1 MYAVRIEDVMWNA
14 LRATGPAPDRAQRM
28 MRRRLL
34 DHGPNSSARGV
45 LRPLLASTRLAHSY
59 IEREAVLELP
69 VHVMLTRRCKMC
81 VRAHAGRSGQ
91 ALQARRDLVHRERC
105 PVPREERPRV
115 ADRPTARDR
124 AEILEWRD
132 AHAVLL
138 GSISEVSFF
147 ALTLLVPAVIALTI
161 PILGV
166 VLAVHGRLV
175 YPVHHIRV
183 HTPEIAEFVVA
194 VYYGGLHV
202 VALLFA
208 GATFVVS
215 LSMRRG
221 AYGGNLARL
230 GFATAALDLAAGYP
244 EVIGPTLWLVC
255 GACFAAWFVGLGVK
269 LYGMPA
275 DTQSG
280 ARAS

>member
-1 MYAVRIEDVMWNA
+1 MQDGQDRLYKLGGISFIASGA
-14 LRATGPAPDRAQRM
+14 LF
-28 MRRRLL
+28 
-34 DHGPNSSARGV
+34 
-45 LRPLLASTRLAHSY
+45 LAKS
-59 IEREAVLELP
+59 VLEWLIGP
-69 VHVMLTRRCKMC
+69 PPAIGV
-81 VRAHAGRSGQ
+81 
-91 ALQARRDLVHRERC
+91 
-105 PVPREERPRV
+105 
-115 ADRPTARDR
+115 
-124 AEILEWRD
+124 EILEWRD

-138 GSISEVSFF
+138 GSVSEVFFF
-147 ALTLLVPAVIALTI
+147 ALTLLVPAVIALYASLARTHRGSAALGCGVLALTI

-208 GATFVVS
+208 GATFVLS

-244 EVIGPTLWLVC
+244 EIIGPTLWLVC

-269 LYGMPA
+269 IYGMPA
-275 DTQSG
+275 APQSLALDSVPGG
-280 ARAS
+280 APIDERICHQ